1 MKKNYKLTYSSKARS
16 DLKSIQSFYD
26 NNNKITL
33 HLINKI
39 KLLLVF
45 PYLGKLIDKEGK
57 VRKRQR
63 VLYVSGYAIIYFV
76 SFENIFISRIINTK
90 KDFKDINFE

>member
-1 MKKNYKLTYSSKARS
+1 MKKYNIVYASKAIS
-16 DLKSIQSFYD
+16 DLKNIYEFYNTTKSID
-26 NNNKITL
+26 KIYKQ
-33 HLINKI
+33 ID
-39 KLLLVF
+39 LLRQF

-90 KDFKDINFE
+90 KDFKDINFD